1 MPAATGSQAGGQ
13 PRRRK
18 ARTAPGRP
26 PGAPGSEAAIL
37 DAARTLFLE
46 AGYDGVNL
54 ERIAAA
60 AGLSRQTLYNR
71 FGSKE
76 ALFRAMLA
84 RHWALLTEAP
94 FMQAPREI
102 LGDKAPEAVLAD
114 LSRTILAFI
123 EERRQVDFT
132 RLVIAESRRLP
143 WIAEDFYRLG
153 KAPLMQALAA
163 CLDEMHGRG
172 QIDCPDPVFAAH
184 QFLGLLQEF
193 VFWPKVM
200 AIGAGTALLPA
211 PERAVAETV
220 RMFLCRYGRPAA
232 APPARRA

>member
-26 PGAPGSEAAIL
+26 PGAPVSEAAIL

-76 ALFRAMLA
+76 KKL
-84 RHWALLTEAP
+84 
-94 FMQAPREI
+94 
-102 LGDKAPEAVLAD
+102 KATLKFSA
-114 LSRTILAFI
+114 AFK
-123 EERRQVDFT
+123 T
-132 RLVIAESRRLP
+132 
-143 WIAEDFYRLG
+143 
-153 KAPLMQALAA
+153 
-163 CLDEMHGRG
+163 
-172 QIDCPDPVFAAH
+172 
-184 QFLGLLQEF
+184 
-193 VFWPKVM
+193 KVSWCQ
-200 AIGAGTALLPA
+200 
-211 PERAVAETV
+211 R
-220 RMFLCRYGRPAA
+220 
-232 APPARRA
+232 RRAEPPVVLTARACRWT